1 LPAFIGFVTGVALTI
16 ALAYEYDSSSGRIV
30 NGLPASAANG
40 GPPLVNWDVFRYD
53 RDYVGSVIKSKVD
66 DVKRKL

>member
-30 NGLPASAANG
+30 NGLRAGTANG